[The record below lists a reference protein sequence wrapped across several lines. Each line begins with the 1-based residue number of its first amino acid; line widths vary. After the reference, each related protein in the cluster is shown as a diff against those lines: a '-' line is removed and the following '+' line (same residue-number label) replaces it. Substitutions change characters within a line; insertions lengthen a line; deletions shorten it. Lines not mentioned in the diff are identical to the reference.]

1 MVIIFVH
8 DPLYYPPKKII
19 DGQRSLLKFFGENF
33 IVNVSMVT
41 ISLSINPYRDLE
53 LADY

>member
-1 MVIIFVH
+1 MIPFIIHQNKSLMVNVAH
-8 DPLYYPPKKII
+8 
-19 DGQRSLLKFFGENF
+19 LKFFGENF
-33 IVNVSMVT
+33 IMNVLMVT